1 MIMALSADELKKQK
15 TPALET
21 LMVIIEEILESRS
34 DKSAEIAVGDTVSFE
49 IRKNCVIEGEVLA
62 KTDKR
67 VKVNTHKIS
76 GVYQIASKKV
86 DILASKPADDTEE
99 EWYYEIIYWPLPTI
113 PKYSLWRVRRYGRR
127 QYHYVVF
134 TLSWK

>member
-1 MIMALSADELKKQK
+1 MNLKVNGAQTQQGNATSDIHYFLIRITSTIRYPFGQVSIMTLTADELKKQE
-15 TPALET
+15 TPTLEKI
-21 LMVIIEEILESRS
+21 MVLIEEILENRS

-99 EWYYEIIYWPLPTI
+99 E
-113 PKYSLWRVRRYGRR
+113 
-127 QYHYVVF
+127 
-134 TLSWK
+134 

>member
-1 MIMALSADELKKQK
+1 MNLKANGAQTRQDNATSDIHSFLNRITSTIRYPFGQVILMALSADELKKQK

-99 EWYYEIIYWPLPTI
+99 E
-113 PKYSLWRVRRYGRR
+113 
-127 QYHYVVF
+127 
-134 TLSWK
+134 

>member
-1 MIMALSADELKKQK
+1 MALSADELKKQK

-62 KTDKR
+62 KTDKL
-67 VKVNTHKIS
+67 S

-99 EWYYEIIYWPLPTI
+99 E
-113 PKYSLWRVRRYGRR
+113 
-127 QYHYVVF
+127 
-134 TLSWK
+134 